1 MAGDGDTFLPRIQ
14 SVFYAGFDV
23 VTGPKIIYQVP
34 EGLIGAPHPI
44 PQAATPFSNP
54 SSPNLVPGQLPP
66 TSSTHSIVSPIDYRS
81 SSRLLYSP
89 GKRTSS
95 TLFNFEEIS
104 KYVIPPPALCG
115 RLVICSTKRYR
126 IIGFP
131 AQLEG
136 EKYQQ
141 NYRNFFRFN
150 LCFVFER
157 VADLSCYE
165 PIVRKISRVL
175 TSCEEESSFLSSP
188 ETSPTMHAVLE
199 QLYEDLNSYS
209 ETSIAIDQFNSI
221 ELKIFPFYPNPPPVH
236 DWMVPLA
243 LINLTKRIEDNWD
256 LTMAKVCRHING
268 INHVSRI
275 AALADCDIKLTRA
288 AISHLLYYQVVMTI
302 DIFQYS
308 NMYTLSRNVQWLAN
322 EAHVREECGPYS
334 TKPGFS
340 IPEWPTLLHLY
351 SRMKPGKTVSE
362 WMQAHAV
369 HELGIDVRR
378 FTSFGVIKGFLR
390 RVHRWPVLLQTN
402 VSPGSPD
409 PYAPRKR
416 VQSFTGT
423 LPLPNAPKVN
433 SLTNSP
439 SSHQRG
445 RSHNPIGTQPIFA
458 VTTDHAFSPPPT
470 PGETA
475 GGIPSPKPSP
485 TAHDFMSRIHGRTRR
500 SSAAERILE
509 HLRSRDIAIGT
520 SPRSLRTYGPSNGGP
535 SSSSPLNSNPI
546 PSHHTPQ
553 QSPAGTKPSFVAVV
567 GVKDSENRN
576 QSLLLHPTS
585 PHPASPTVKK
595 VSLAPPPRPRIS
607 RSPSAPVVRTINGV
621 LNPVPLTAS
630 PYPPELV
637 ELLDGEHHTDELGVR
652 FQAGWPLLEQWLIA
666 IGEGEGNGNFG
677 RVCIIYR

>member
-1 MAGDGDTFLPRIQ
+1 MAGDGDSFLPRIQ

-81 SSRLLYSP
+81 SSRLLHSP
-89 GKRTSS
+89 GKRSSS

-131 AQLEG
+131 VQLEG

-175 TSCEEESSFLSSP
+175 TSCESLVRRQEESSFLSSP

-209 ETSIAIDQFNSI
+209 ETSIPIDQFNSI

-256 LTMAKVCRHING
+256 LTMA
-268 INHVSRI
+268 
-275 AALADCDIKLTRA
+275 
-288 AISHLLYYQVVMTI
+288 
-302 DIFQYS
+302 
-308 NMYTLSRNVQWLAN
+308 
-322 EAHVREECGPYS
+322 
-334 TKPGFS
+334 
-340 IPEWPTLLHLY
+340 
-351 SRMKPGKTVSE
+351 KPGKTVSE

-402 VSPGSPD
+402 VPPGSPD
-409 PYAPRKR
+409 PYAPARKR
-416 VQSFTGT
+416 VQSFTGAF
-423 LPLPNAPKVN
+423 PLPNAPKVN

-445 RSHNPIGTQPIFA
+445 RSHNPIGTQPTFA

-485 TAHDFMSRIHGRTRR
+485 TAHDIVNRIHGRTRR

-535 SSSSPLNSNPI
+535 SSSSPLNSNPS

-553 QSPAGTKPSFVAVV
+553 QSPAGTRPSFVAVV
-567 GVKDSENRN
+567 GGKDSENRN

-607 RSPSAPVVRTINGV
+607 RSPSAPVVRSINGV

-630 PYPPELV
+630 PYPPEIV
-637 ELLDGEHHTDELGVR
+637 ELLDGEHHTDELAVR
-652 FQAGWPLLEQWLIA
+652 FQAGWPLLEQWLTA
-666 IGEGEGNGNFG
+666 IGEGEGNGDFG